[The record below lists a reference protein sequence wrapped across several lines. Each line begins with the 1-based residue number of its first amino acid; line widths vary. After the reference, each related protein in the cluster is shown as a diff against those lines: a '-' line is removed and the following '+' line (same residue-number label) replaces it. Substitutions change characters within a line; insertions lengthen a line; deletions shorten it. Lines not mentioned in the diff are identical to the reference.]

1 MDSIE
6 AIPYPRDDARKSIA
20 MTEVKEGK
28 VYPMQ
33 RMVTWF
39 NATCR
44 DSRNNAHIIIFL
56 KEDDTM
62 SKKLNLVNQN
72 QSNDKTAKAVVGETR
87 LRRGKAANVGTVSAE
102 HTEAVQLDLMLK
114 LAKLEG
120 EKSASRRYEKI
131 LSDTHR
137 RDIEAMRD
145 TAIACGESAER
156 IIRAVGF
163 TYTTINGGYVDE
175 VARRDRLIVEEANS
189 REVAHALHDS
199 EVYKVSEAA
208 ADTTCKVSAPKS
220 YLDTDEAKDKAAK
233 RKAAAKKSVKPS
245 KDDLAALEALRDS
258 GILSDYMFKK
268 LSAKIAES
276 ATTSVKAAK
285 SENTTTAPRR
295 NYNGGRRAN
304 KRKVEMTNVHNV
316 TGKDGIVYTV
326 GMFTRTDNGETNYAV
341 WMEEYKAEGTT
352 FLKSLGF
359 KWSGYAQAFITK
371 ENPDNALLTGKKSA
385 KSAKKSA

>member
-1 MDSIE
+1 
-6 AIPYPRDDARKSIA
+6 
-20 MTEVKEGK
+20 
-28 VYPMQ
+28 
-33 RMVTWF
+33 
-39 NATCR
+39 
-44 DSRNNAHIIIFL
+44 
-56 KEDDTM
+56 M

-131 LSDTHR
+131 LSETHR

-156 IIRAVGF
+156 IIRAAGF
-163 TYTTINGGYVDE
+163 TYATINGGYVDE

-233 RKAAAKKSVKPS
+233 RKAAAKKSAPAR
-245 KDDLAALEALRDS
+245 DDLKTLEALRDS
-258 GILSDYMFKK
+258 GILSNYMFKK

-276 ATTSVKAAK
+276 ATTSVKEAK
-285 SENTTTAPRR
+285 SESNTTTAPRR

-304 KRKVEMTNVHNV
+304 KRKVDMTNVHNV

-371 ENPDNALLTGKKSA
+371 ENPDNALTGKKSA
-385 KSAKKSA
+385 KSKKTA

>member
-1 MDSIE
+1 
-6 AIPYPRDDARKSIA
+6 
-20 MTEVKEGK
+20 
-28 VYPMQ
+28 
-33 RMVTWF
+33 
-39 NATCR
+39 
-44 DSRNNAHIIIFL
+44 
-56 KEDDTM
+56 M

-131 LSDTHR
+131 LSETHR

-156 IIRAVGF
+156 IIRAAGF
-163 TYTTINGGYVDE
+163 TYATINGGYVDE
-175 VARRDRLIVEEANS
+175 VARRDRIVVEEANS

-233 RKAAAKKSVKPS
+233 RKAAAKKSAKPS

-258 GILSDYMFKK
+258 GVLSDYMFKK
-268 LSAKIAES
+268 LSAKISES
-276 ATTSVKAAK
+276 ATTSTVKAAK
-285 SENTTTAPRR
+285 SESNTTTAPRR

-371 ENPDNALLTGKKSA
+371 ENPDNAITGKSAKKSA
-385 KSAKKSA
+385 KSAKKTA

>member
-1 MDSIE
+1 
-6 AIPYPRDDARKSIA
+6 
-20 MTEVKEGK
+20 
-28 VYPMQ
+28 
-33 RMVTWF
+33 
-39 NATCR
+39 
-44 DSRNNAHIIIFL
+44 
-56 KEDDTM
+56 M

-102 HTEAVQLDLMLK
+102 HTEAIQLDLMLK

-131 LSDTHR
+131 LSETHR

-156 IIRAVGF
+156 IIRSAGF
-163 TYTTINGGYVDE
+163 TYATINGGYVDE

-220 YLDTDEAKDKAAK
+220 YLETDAAKDKAAK
-233 RKAAAKKSVKPS
+233 RKAAAKKSAKPAN
-245 KDDLAALEALRDS
+245 DELAALEALRDS

-385 KSAKKSA
+385 KSAKKTA

>member
-1 MDSIE
+1 
-6 AIPYPRDDARKSIA
+6 
-20 MTEVKEGK
+20 
-28 VYPMQ
+28 
-33 RMVTWF
+33 
-39 NATCR
+39 
-44 DSRNNAHIIIFL
+44 
-56 KEDDTM
+56 M

-72 QSNDKTAKAVVGETR
+72 QSNDKTANAVVSAETR
-87 LRRGKAANVGTVSAE
+87 KRRGKLASVGTVSAE

-131 LSDTHR
+131 LSETHR

-156 IIRAVGF
+156 IIRAAGF
-163 TYTTINGGYVDE
+163 TYATINGGYVDE

-233 RKAAAKKSVKPS
+233 RKAAAKKSAKPAN
-245 KDDLAALEALRDS
+245 DDLAALEALRDS

-285 SENTTTAPRR
+285 SESDTTTAPRR

-371 ENPDNALLTGKKSA
+371 ENPDNAITGKSAKKTA
-385 KSAKKSA
+385 KSAKKTA

>member
-1 MDSIE
+1 
-6 AIPYPRDDARKSIA
+6 
-20 MTEVKEGK
+20 
-28 VYPMQ
+28 
-33 RMVTWF
+33 
-39 NATCR
+39 
-44 DSRNNAHIIIFL
+44 
-56 KEDDTM
+56 M

-102 HTEAVQLDLMLK
+102 HTEAVQLNLMLK

-131 LSDTHR
+131 LSETHR

-156 IIRAVGF
+156 IIRAAGF
-163 TYTTINGGYVDE
+163 TYATINGGYVDE

-189 REVAHALHDS
+189 REVAHTLHDS

-220 YLDTDEAKDKAAK
+220 YLDTDEAKNKAAN
-233 RKAAAKKSVKPS
+233 RKAAAKKSAPAR
-245 KDDLAALEALRDS
+245 DDLKTLEALRDS
-258 GILSDYMFKK
+258 GILSNYMFKK

-276 ATTSVKAAK
+276 ATTSVKEAK
-285 SENTTTAPRR
+285 SESNTTTAPRR

-371 ENPDNALLTGKKSA
+371 ENPDNALTGKKSA
-385 KSAKKSA
+385 KSKKTA

>member
-1 MDSIE
+1 
-6 AIPYPRDDARKSIA
+6 
-20 MTEVKEGK
+20 
-28 VYPMQ
+28 
-33 RMVTWF
+33 
-39 NATCR
+39 
-44 DSRNNAHIIIFL
+44 
-56 KEDDTM
+56 M
-62 SKKLNLVNQN
+62 SKKLNMINGVAG
-72 QSNDKTAKAVVGETR
+72 NDKTANAVVSADTR
-87 LRRGKAANVGTVSAE
+87 KRRGKLASVGTVSAE

-131 LSDTHR
+131 LSETHR

-156 IIRAVGF
+156 IIRAAGF
-163 TYTTINGGYVDE
+163 TYATINGGYVDE

-189 REVAHALHDS
+189 RDVAHALHDS

-233 RKAAAKKSVKPS
+233 RKAAAKKSAPA
-245 KDDLAALEALRDS
+245 KDDLKTLEALRDS

-276 ATTSVKAAK
+276 ATATTVKAAK
-285 SENTTTAPRR
+285 SENNTTSAPRR

-304 KRKVEMTNVHNV
+304 KRKVDMTNVHNV

-371 ENPDNALLTGKKSA
+371 ENPDNAITGKSAKKSA
-385 KSAKKSA
+385 KSAKKSS